1 MEELMEGR
9 YVELLR
15 SKCGEENYRK
25 IVELNNPKLHDFIGK
40 YVEHCNPASAFVRTD
55 YARDAQYIRKKAIEN
70 GEEKKL
76 ALEGHTVHFDG
87 YYDQAR
93 DKDKTRLLLP
103 SNVDLGS
110 SINSMD
116 RDDGLVEIHKYLK
129 NIMEGKEV
137 YICFFCLGP
146 TNSRFS
152 IPCVQITDSSYV
164 AHSEGI
170 LYRSGY
176 EEFRKI
182 EDSKNFFRFVH
193 SAGVL
198 EKGVSKNVSQR
209 RVYIDIEDNI
219 VFSANTQYG
228 GNTIGLKKL
237 AMRPAIHKASRE
249 GWLTEHMFIMGI
261 SGPGKRVTY
270 LMGGFPSA
278 CGKTSTSMLEGEI
291 IVGDDIAYLRKIDG
305 KIRAVNAECG
315 IFGIIRDVNSKD
327 DPLIWEALHSPG
339 EIIFSN
345 ILVRENKAAYWLGKD
360 GDTPAE
366 GVNHFGKWSTGKR
379 DTKGEEVSPSHKNA
393 RYTIGLR
400 RLKNCDPGLDDPDGV
415 EVGGIIYGGRDS
427 DTSVPVE
434 ESFDWEHGIL
444 TKGATLESE
453 TTSATLGQE
462 GVRTFNLMS
471 NLDFL
476 PIPLGEY
483 IEINLAFGRAVKK
496 PPRIFSANYFLKN
509 KKREYITGMKDKHV
523 WLKWM
528 ELRIHNDVD
537 AIKTPTGY
545 IPRHEDLKRL
555 FKEVLGKDYSKENY
569 IEQFTLRISE
579 NIDKMERI
587 AKIYQTKVPD
597 TPDILFKVLA
607 EQRERLEKLRE
618 ERGDYVSP
626 IELG

>member
-1 MEELMEGR
+1 MEGR
-9 YVELLR
+9 YAELLR
-15 SKCGEENYRK
+15 TKCGKENYRK

-40 YVEHCNPASAFVRTD
+40 YVEHCNPASIFVRTD
-55 YARDAQYIRKKAIEN
+55 SAEDAQYIRKKAIED

-76 ALEGHTVHFDG
+76 ALQGHTVHFDG

-116 RDDGLVEIHKYLK
+116 RDEGLVEMHKCLK

-176 EEFRKI
+176 EEFKRMQG
-182 EDSKNFFRFVH
+182 SKDYFRFVH

-270 LMGGFPSA
+270 LMGAFPSA

-339 EIIFSN
+339 EVIFSN
-345 ILVRENKAAYWLGKD
+345 ILVREDETAYWLGKD

-366 GVNHFGKWSTGKR
+366 GVNHFGKWSIGKR
-379 DTKGEEVSPSHKNA
+379 DTKGEEISPSHKNA

-400 RLKNCDPGLDDPDGV
+400 RLKNCDPGLDDPEGV
-415 EVGGIIYGGRDS
+415 EVGGMIYGGRDS

-434 ESFDWEHGIL
+434 ESFNWEHGIL
-444 TKGATLESE
+444 SKGATLESE

-476 PIPLGEY
+476 SIPLGEY
-483 IEINLAFGRAVKK
+483 IKINLAFGRAVKK
-496 PPRIFSANYFLKN
+496 PPLIFSANYFLRN

-528 ELRIHNDVD
+528 ELRINDDVD

-545 IPRHEDLKRL
+545 IPRYEDLKRL
-555 FKEVLGKDYSKENY
+555 FKEVLGKDYPKESY

-579 NIDKMERI
+579 NIEKMERI

-607 EQRERLEKLRE
+607 EQRERLEKLRK

>member
-1 MEELMEGR
+1 MEGR
-9 YVELLR
+9 YVELLKT
-15 SKCGEENYRK
+15 KCGREGYQKLMELEN
-25 IVELNNPKLHDFIGK
+25 VNLHNFVGK
-40 YVEHCNPASAFVRTD
+40 YVAHCNPASVFVRTD
-55 YARDAQYIRKKAIEN
+55 SAEDAQYIRKKAMEN
-70 GEEKKL
+70 GEEGKL
-76 ALEGHTVHFDG
+76 AMEGHTVHFDG

-103 SNVDLGS
+103 PNVELGS

-116 RDDGLVEIHKYLK
+116 RDEGLTEIHKYLK

-146 TNSRFS
+146 TNSQFS

-164 AHSEGI
+164 AHSEDI

-176 EEFRKI
+176 EEFKRVQG
-182 EDSKNFFRFVH
+182 SKDYFRFVH

-198 EKGVSKNVSQR
+198 EKGVSRNVPQR
-209 RVYIDIEDNI
+209 RIYIDIEDNI

-261 SGPGKRVTY
+261 SGPGRRVTY
-270 LMGGFPSA
+270 LMGAFPSA
-278 CGKTSTSMLEGEI
+278 CGKTATSMLEGEI
-291 IVGDDIAYLRKIDG
+291 IVGDDIAYLRKTDG
-305 KIRAVNAECG
+305 KIRAVNTECG
-315 IFGIIRDVNSKD
+315 IFGIIRDVNSKN

-345 ILVRENKAAYWLGKD
+345 VLVGDDKIPYWLGKD

-366 GVNHFGKWSTGKR
+366 GVNHFGKWSIGKR
-379 DTKGEEVSPSHKNA
+379 DTKGEEIPPSHKNA

-400 RLKNCDPGLDDPDGV
+400 GLKNCDPRIDDPDGV

-476 PIPLGEY
+476 SIPLGEY
-483 IEINLAFGRAVKK
+483 IKINLAFGRAVKK
-496 PPRIFSANYFLKN
+496 PPLIFSVNYFLRN

-545 IPRHEDLKRL
+545 IPRYEDLKRL
-555 FKEVLGKDYSKENY
+555 FKEVLGKDYSKESY

-579 NIDKMERI
+579 NIEKMERI
-587 AKIYQTKVPD
+587 TKIYQAKVPD
-597 TPDILFKVLA
+597 TPDIFFKVLA
-607 EQRERLEKLRE
+607 EQTERLEKLRK

>member
-1 MEELMEGR
+1 MEGR

-15 SKCGEENYRK
+15 TKCGREGYQK
-25 IVELNNPKLHDFIGK
+25 LAELNNAKLHDFIGK
-40 YVEHCNPASAFVRTD
+40 YVEHCNPVSIFVRTD
-55 YARDAQYIRKKAIEN
+55 SARDAQYIRDKATEN
-70 GEEKKL
+70 GEEGKL

-116 RDDGLVEIHKYLK
+116 RDEGLVEIHKCLK

-176 EEFRKI
+176 EEFKRTENCK
-182 EDSKNFFRFVH
+182 DFFRFVH

-198 EKGVSKNVSQR
+198 EKGVSKNISQR

-237 AMRPAIHKASRE
+237 AMRLAIRKASRE

-261 SGPGKRVTY
+261 SGPGRRVTY
-270 LMGGFPSA
+270 LMGAFPSA
-278 CGKTSTSMLEGEI
+278 CGKTSTSMLEDEI

-327 DPLIWEALHSPG
+327 DPLIWQALHSPG
-339 EIIFSN
+339 EVIFSN
-345 ILVRENKAAYWLGKD
+345 ILVRENKTVYWLGKD

-366 GVNHFGKWSTGKR
+366 GVNHFGKWSIGKR
-379 DTKGEEVSPSHKNA
+379 DTDGEEIAPSHKNA

-415 EVGGIIYGGRDS
+415 EMGGMIYGGRDS
-427 DTSVPVE
+427 DISVPVE

-444 TKGATLESE
+444 SKGATLESE

-483 IEINLAFGRAVKK
+483 IKINLAFGHAVKK
-496 PPRIFSANYFLKN
+496 PPLIFSVNYFLKN
-509 KKREYITGMKDKHV
+509 KKGEYITGMKDKHV

-537 AIKTPTGY
+537 AIKTPSGY
-545 IPRHEDLKRL
+545 IPRYEDLKRL
-555 FKEVLGKDYSKENY
+555 FKEVLGKDYPKESY

-579 NIDKMERI
+579 NIEKMERI
-587 AKIYQTKVPD
+587 VDIYQAKVPD
-597 TPDILFKVLA
+597 APDILFKILA
-607 EQRERLEKLRE
+607 EQKERLEKLRE

-626 IELG
+626 IEFG

>member
-1 MEELMEGR
+1 MEGR
-9 YVELLR
+9 YAELLR
-15 SKCGEENYRK
+15 TKCGREGYQK
-25 IVELNNPKLHDFIGK
+25 LVELENVNLHNFVEK
-40 YVEHCNPASAFVRTD
+40 YVEHCNPASIFVRTD
-55 YARDAQYIRKKAIEN
+55 SAEDAQYIRGKAIEN
-70 GEEKKL
+70 GEEGKL
-76 ALEGHTVHFDG
+76 ALQGHTVHFDG

-116 RDDGLVEIHKYLK
+116 RDEGLVEIHKCLK

-176 EEFRKI
+176 EEFKRMQG
-182 EDSKNFFRFVH
+182 SKNFFRFVH

-270 LMGGFPSA
+270 LMGAFPSA

-305 KIRAVNAECG
+305 RIRAVNAECG

-327 DPLIWEALHSPG
+327 DPLIWEALHSSG
-339 EIIFSN
+339 EVIFSN
-345 ILVRENKAAYWLGKD
+345 ILVREDETTYWLGKD
-360 GDTPAE
+360 GDTPE
-366 GVNHFGKWSTGKR
+366 QGVNHFGKWSTGKR
-379 DTKGEEVSPSHKNA
+379 DTKGEEISPSHKNA

-400 RLKNCDPGLDDPDGV
+400 RLKNCDPRLDDPDGV

-444 TKGATLESE
+444 SKGATLESE

-483 IEINLAFGRAVKK
+483 IKINLAFGRAVKK
-496 PPRIFSANYFLKN
+496 PPLIFSANYFLKN

-545 IPRHEDLKRL
+545 IPRYEDLKRL
-555 FKEVLGKDYSKENY
+555 FKEVLGKDYWKESY

-579 NIDKMERI
+579 NIGKMERI
-587 AKIYQTKVPD
+587 AKIYQTKVPH

-607 EQRERLEKLRE
+607 EQRERLEKLRK

-626 IELG
+626 VELD

>member
-1 MEELMEGR
+1 MERR
-9 YVELLR
+9 YEELLR
-15 SKCGEENYRK
+15 TKCGRK
-25 IVELNNPKLHDFIGK
+25 GYQKLVELNNMKLHDFIGK
-40 YVEHCNPASAFVRTD
+40 YVEHCNPASIFIRTD
-55 YARDAQYIRKKAIEN
+55 SAEDAQYIRDKAIEN
-70 GEEKKL
+70 GEEEKL
-76 ALEGHTVHFDG
+76 VLEGHTVHFDG

-93 DKDKTRLLLP
+93 DKDNTRLLLP
-103 SNVDLGS
+103 SSVDLGS

-116 RDDGLVEIHKYLK
+116 RDEGLLEIHKYMK
-129 NIMEGKEV
+129 NIMEGKEA

-152 IPCVQITDSSYV
+152 IPCIQITDSSYV

-176 EEFRKI
+176 EEFKRLQG
-182 EDSKNFFRFVH
+182 SKDYFRFVH

-198 EKGVSKNVSQR
+198 EKKVSKNVDKR

-219 VFSANTQYG
+219 VFSSNTQYG

-237 AMRPAIHKASRE
+237 AMRLAIRKAFQE
-249 GWLTEHMFIMGI
+249 DWLTEHMFIMGI

-270 LMGGFPSA
+270 LMGAFPSA

-305 KIRAVNAECG
+305 KVRAVNAECG

-327 DPLIWEALHSPG
+327 DSLIWKALHAPG
-339 EIIFSN
+339 EAIFSN
-345 ILVRENKAAYWLGKD
+345 ILIRGDKTTYWLGKD
-360 GDTPAE
+360 GDVPARGINYSGE
-366 GVNHFGKWSTGKR
+366 WSPGKK
-379 DTKGEEVSPSHKNA
+379 DEKGEEIPPSNKNA

-400 RLKNCDPGLDDPDGV
+400 RLSNCDPRIDDPEGI
-415 EVGGIIYGGRDS
+415 EVGGMIYGGRDS

-444 TKGATLESE
+444 SKGATLESE

-476 PIPLGEY
+476 SIPIGKY
-483 IEINLAFGRAVKK
+483 IKSNLTFVRDVDK
-496 PPRIFSANYFLKN
+496 PPRIFSVNYFLKN
-509 KKREYITGMKDKHV
+509 KKGEYITGMKDKHI

-545 IPRHEDLKRL
+545 IPRYEDLKRL
-555 FKEVLGKDYSKENY
+555 FKEVLGKDYSKESY
-569 IEQFTLRISE
+569 IEQFTLRISK
-579 NIDKMERI
+579 NIEKMERI
-587 AKIYQTKVPD
+587 AKIYQAKVPD
-597 TPDILFKVLA
+597 TPHVLFEVLA
-607 EQRERLEKLRE
+607 EQKERLEKLRK
-618 ERGDYVSP
+618 ERGDHVSP
-626 IELG
+626 IELV

>member
-1 MEELMEGR
+1 MEGR
-9 YVELLR
+9 YTELLR
-15 SKCGEENYRK
+15 TKCGREGYQK
-25 IVELNNPKLHDFIGK
+25 LVELNNVKLHDFIGK
-40 YVEHCNPASAFVRTD
+40 YVEHCNPASIFVRTD
-55 YARDAQYIRKKAIEN
+55 CDRDAQYIRDKTIEN
-70 GEEKKL
+70 GEEGKL

-116 RDDGLVEIHKYLK
+116 RDEGLVEIHKCLK

-146 TNSRFS
+146 TSSRFS
-152 IPCVQITDSSYV
+152 IPSVQITDSSYV

-176 EEFRKI
+176 EEFKRMQG
-182 EDSKNFFRFVH
+182 SKDFFRFVH

-198 EKGVSKNVSQR
+198 EKSASKNVSQR

-219 VFSANTQYG
+219 VFSTNTQYG

-237 AMRPAIHKASRE
+237 AMRLAIRKASQE

-261 SGPGKRVTY
+261 SGPGRRVTY
-270 LMGGFPSA
+270 LMGAFPSA

-305 KIRAVNAECG
+305 RIRAVNAECG

-339 EIIFSN
+339 EVIFSN
-345 ILVRENKAAYWLGKD
+345 ILVRENKTTYWLGKD
-360 GDTPAE
+360 GAVPPRGINYSGE
-366 GVNHFGKWSTGKR
+366 WSIGKKDAT
-379 DTKGEEVSPSHKNA
+379 GEEVSPSNKNA

-400 RLKNCDPGLDDPDGV
+400 RLKNCDPRIDDPDGI
-415 EVGGIIYGGRDS
+415 EVGGMIYGGRDS

-434 ESFDWEHGIL
+434 ESFDWAHGIL

-476 PIPLGEY
+476 SIPIGEY
-483 IEINLAFGRAVKK
+483 IKINLTFGRAVKK
-496 PPRIFSANYFLKN
+496 PPLIFSVNYFLRN
-509 KKREYITGMKDKHV
+509 KKREYITGMKDKHI

-537 AIKTPTGY
+537 AIETPSGY
-545 IPRHEDLKRL
+545 IPRYEDLKRL
-555 FKEVLGKDYSKENY
+555 FREVLGKDYSKESY
-569 IEQFTLRISE
+569 IEQFTLRIPE
-579 NIDKMERI
+579 NL
-587 AKIYQTKVPD
+587 AKIGRIVDIYQAKVPD
-597 TPDILFKVLA
+597 TPDILFKILA
-607 EQRERLEKLRE
+607 EQKERLEKLRR

-626 IELG
+626 TELG

>member
-1 MEELMEGR
+1 MEGR
-9 YVELLR
+9 YVKLLR
-15 SKCGEENYRK
+15 TKCGREGYQK
-25 IVELNNPKLHDFIGK
+25 LVELNNVKLHDFIGK
-40 YVEHCNPASAFVRTD
+40 YVEHCNPASVFVRAD
-55 YARDAQYIRKKAIEN
+55 CARDAQYIRDKAIEH
-70 GEEKKL
+70 GEEGKL

-103 SNVDLGS
+103 PNVDLGS

-116 RDDGLVEIHKYLK
+116 RDEGLTEIHKYLK

-146 TNSRFS
+146 TNSQFS

-176 EEFRKI
+176 EEFKRMENPKG
-182 EDSKNFFRFVH
+182 FFRFVH

-198 EKGVSKNVSQR
+198 EKGVSKDVFQR

-219 VFSANTQYG
+219 VFSTNTQYG

-237 AMRPAIHKASRE
+237 AMRLAIRKASQG

-261 SGPGKRVTY
+261 SGPGRRVTY
-270 LMGGFPSA
+270 LMGAFPSA
-278 CGKTSTSMLEGEI
+278 CGKTATSMLEGEI
-291 IVGDDIAYLRKIDG
+291 IMGDDIAYLRKIDG

-339 EIIFSN
+339 EVIFSN
-345 ILVRENKAAYWLGKD
+345 ILVRDDKTPYWLGKD
-360 GDTPAE
+360 GDAPAE
-366 GVNHFGKWSTGKR
+366 GVNHFGKWSMGKR
-379 DTKGEEVSPSHKNA
+379 DTKGEEISPSHKNA

-400 RLKNCDPGLDDPDGV
+400 RLKNCDPRLDDPDGV

-434 ESFDWEHGIL
+434 ESFDWEHGLL
-444 TKGATLESE
+444 TRGATLESE

-476 PIPLGEY
+476 SVPLGEY
-483 IEINLAFGRAVKK
+483 IKINLAFGRAVKK
-496 PPRIFSANYFLKN
+496 PPLIFSVNYFLRN

-537 AIKTPTGY
+537 AIKTPSGY
-545 IPRHEDLKRL
+545 IPRYEDLKRL
-555 FKEVLGKDYSKENY
+555 FKEVLGKDYPKESY
-569 IEQFTLRISE
+569 VEQFTLRIPE
-579 NIDKMERI
+579 NIEKMERI

-597 TPDILFKVLA
+597 APDILFRALA
-607 EQRERLEKLRE
+607 EQKERLEKLRK

>member
-1 MEELMEGR
+1 MEGKYAEVLR
-9 YVELLR
+9 TKCGREGYQKLVEL
-15 SKCGEENYRK
+15 EN
-25 IVELNNPKLHDFIGK
+25 VNLHDFIGK
-40 YVEHCNPASAFVRTD
+40 YVEHCNPASIFVRAD
-55 YARDAQYIRKKAIEN
+55 SAEDAQYIRDKAIEN

-76 ALEGHTVHFDG
+76 ALQGHTVHFDG

-116 RDDGLVEIHKYLK
+116 RDEGLVEIHKCLK

-170 LYRSGY
+170 LYRSGH
-176 EEFRKI
+176 EEFKRMQS
-182 EDSKNFFRFVH
+182 SKNFFRFVH

-261 SGPGKRVTY
+261 SGPGRRVTY
-270 LMGGFPSA
+270 LMGAFPSA

-339 EIIFSN
+339 EVIFSN
-345 ILVRENKAAYWLGKD
+345 ILVREDKTAYWLGKD
-360 GDTPAE
+360 GDTPE
-366 GVNHFGKWSTGKR
+366 QGVNHFGKWSTGKR
-379 DTKGEEVSPSHKNA
+379 DTKGEEISPSHKNA

-400 RLKNCDPGLDDPDGV
+400 RLKNCDPRLDDPDGV

-444 TKGATLESE
+444 SKGATLESE

-483 IEINLAFGRAVKK
+483 IRINLAFGRAVKK
-496 PPRIFSANYFLKN
+496 PPLIFSANYFLKN
-509 KKREYITGMKDKHV
+509 KKREYITGMKDKHI

-528 ELRIHNDVD
+528 ELRINDDVD

-545 IPRHEDLKRL
+545 IPRYEDLKRL
-555 FKEVLGKDYSKENY
+555 FKEVLGKDYPKESY

-579 NIDKMERI
+579 NIEKMERI

-597 TPDILFKVLA
+597 TPDILFEVLA
-607 EQRERLEKLRE
+607 EQRERLEKLRK

-626 IELG
+626 VELD

>member
-1 MEELMEGR
+1 MEGR
-9 YVELLR
+9 YVELLKT
-15 SKCGEENYRK
+15 KCGREGYHK
-25 IVELNNPKLHDFIGK
+25 LVELNNVKLHDFIGK
-40 YVEHCNPASAFVRTD
+40 YIKHCNPASIFVRTD
-55 YARDAQYIRKKAIEN
+55 SAEDAQYIRKKAIEN
-70 GEEKKL
+70 GEEGKL

-116 RDDGLVEIHKYLK
+116 RDEGLVEIHKCLK
-129 NIMEGKEV
+129 NIMKGKEV

-164 AHSEGI
+164 AHSESI

-176 EEFRKI
+176 EEFKRMQG
-182 EDSKNFFRFVH
+182 SKDYFKFVH

-237 AMRPAIHKASRE
+237 AMRAAIHKASRE

-261 SGPGKRVTY
+261 SGPGRRVTY
-270 LMGGFPSA
+270 LMGAFPSA

-291 IVGDDIAYLRKIDG
+291 IVGDDIAYLRKIG
-305 KIRAVNAECG
+305 GRIRAVNAECG

-339 EIIFSN
+339 EVIFSN
-345 ILVRENKAAYWLGKD
+345 ILVREDKTAYWLGKD
-360 GDTPAE
+360 GDTPAQ
-366 GVNHFGKWSTGKR
+366 GVNHFGKWSIGKR
-379 DTKGEEVSPSHKNA
+379 DTKGQEISPSHKNA

-400 RLKNCDPGLDDPDGV
+400 RLKNCDPRLDDPDGV

-434 ESFDWEHGIL
+434 QSFDWEHGIL
-444 TKGATLESE
+444 SKGATLESE

-483 IEINLAFGRAVKK
+483 IKINLAFGRAVKK
-496 PPRIFSANYFLKN
+496 PPLIFSANYFLKN
-509 KKREYITGMKDKHV
+509 KKGEYITGMKDKHI

-528 ELRIHNDVD
+528 EFRINDDVD

-545 IPRHEDLKRL
+545 IPRYEDLKRL
-555 FKEVLGKDYSKENY
+555 FKEVLGKDYRKESY

-579 NIDKMERI
+579 NIEKMERI

-607 EQRERLEKLRE
+607 EQRERLEKLRK

>member
-1 MEELMEGR
+1 MERR
-9 YVELLR
+9 YEELLR
-15 SKCGEENYRK
+15 TKCGRK
-25 IVELNNPKLHDFIGK
+25 GYQKLVELNNMKLHDFIGK
-40 YVEHCNPASAFVRTD
+40 YVEHCNPASIFIRTD
-55 YARDAQYIRKKAIEN
+55 SPEDAQYIRDKAMEN
-70 GEEKKL
+70 GEEEKL
-76 ALEGHTVHFDG
+76 VLEGHTVHFDG

-103 SNVDLGS
+103 SSVDLGS

-116 RDDGLVEIHKYLK
+116 RDEGLLEIHKYMK
-129 NIMEGKEV
+129 NIMEGKEA

-176 EEFRKI
+176 EEFKRLQG
-182 EDSKNFFRFVH
+182 SKDYFRFVH

-198 EKGVSKNVSQR
+198 EENVSKNVDKR
-209 RVYIDIEDNI
+209 RVYIDIEEDI
-219 VFSANTQYG
+219 VFSSNSQYG

-237 AMRPAIHKASRE
+237 AMRLAIRKAFQE
-249 GWLTEHMFIMGI
+249 DWLTEHMFIMGI

-270 LMGGFPSA
+270 LMGAFPSA

-305 KIRAVNAECG
+305 KVRAVNAECG
-315 IFGIIRDVNSKD
+315 IFGIIRDVNSED
-327 DPLIWEALHSPG
+327 DSLIWKALHSPG
-339 EIIFSN
+339 EAIFSN
-345 ILVRENKAAYWLGKD
+345 ILIRGDKTTYWLGKD
-360 GDTPAE
+360 GDVPARGINYSGE
-366 GVNHFGKWSTGKR
+366 WSPGKK
-379 DTKGEEVSPSHKNA
+379 DEKGEEIPPSNKNA

-400 RLKNCDPGLDDPDGV
+400 RLSNCDPRIDDPDGI
-415 EVGGIIYGGRDS
+415 EVGGMIYGGRDS

-434 ESFDWEHGIL
+434 ESFNWEHGIL
-444 TKGATLESE
+444 SKGATLESE

-476 PIPLGEY
+476 SIPIGKY
-483 IEINLAFGRAVKK
+483 IKSNLTFVRDVDK
-496 PPRIFSANYFLKN
+496 PPRIFSVNYFLKN
-509 KKREYITGMKDKHV
+509 KKGEYITGMKDKHI

-545 IPRHEDLKRL
+545 IPRYEDLKRL
-555 FKEVLGKDYSKENY
+555 FKEVLGKDYSKESY
-569 IEQFTLRISE
+569 VEQFTLRISK
-579 NIDKMERI
+579 NIEKMERI
-587 AKIYQTKVPD
+587 AKIYQAKVPD
-597 TPDILFKVLA
+597 APHVLFEVLA
-607 EQRERLEKLRE
+607 EQKERLEKLRK
-618 ERGDYVSP
+618 ERGDHVSP

>member
-1 MEELMEGR
+1 MEGK
-9 YVELLR
+9 YAELLR
-15 SKCGEENYRK
+15 TKCGREGYQK
-25 IVELNNPKLHDFIGK
+25 LVELNNVNLHDFIGK
-40 YVEHCNPASAFVRTD
+40 YVEHCNPASIFVRAD
-55 YARDAQYIRKKAIEN
+55 SAEDAQYIRKKAIEN
-70 GEEKKL
+70 GEEGKL

-103 SNVDLGS
+103 SNVYLGS

-116 RDDGLVEIHKYLK
+116 RDEGLVEIHKCLK

-176 EEFRKI
+176 EEFKRMQS
-182 EDSKNFFRFVH
+182 SKNFFRFVH

-261 SGPGKRVTY
+261 SGPGRRVTY
-270 LMGGFPSA
+270 LMGAFPSA

-339 EIIFSN
+339 EVIFSN
-345 ILVRENKAAYWLGKD
+345 ILVREDETAYWLGKD
-360 GDTPAE
+360 GDTPE
-366 GVNHFGKWSTGKR
+366 QGVNHFGKWSTGKR
-379 DTKGEEVSPSHKNA
+379 DTKGEEISPAHKNA

-400 RLKNCDPGLDDPDGV
+400 RLKNCDPRLDDPDGV

-444 TKGATLESE
+444 SKGATLESE

-483 IEINLAFGRAVKK
+483 IKINLAFGRAVKK

-528 ELRIHNDVD
+528 ELRINDDVD

-545 IPRHEDLKRL
+545 IPRYEDLKRL
-555 FKEVLGKDYSKENY
+555 FKEVLGKDYPKESY

-579 NIDKMERI
+579 NIEKMERI

-597 TPDILFKVLA
+597 TPDILFEVLA
-607 EQRERLEKLRE
+607 EQRERLEKLRK

-626 IELG
+626 AELG

>member
-1 MEELMEGR
+1 MEGR
-9 YVELLR
+9 YAELLR
-15 SKCGEENYRK
+15 TKCGREGYQK
-25 IVELNNPKLHDFIGK
+25 LIELNNVKLHDFIGK
-40 YVEHCNPASAFVRTD
+40 YVEHCNPASVFIRTD
-55 YARDAQYIRKKAIEN
+55 SARDAQYIRTKAIEN
-70 GEEKKL
+70 GEEGKL

-103 SNVDLGS
+103 SNMDFGS

-176 EEFRKI
+176 EEFKRMQG
-182 EDSKNFFRFVH
+182 SKDYFRFVH

-219 VFSANTQYG
+219 VFSTNTQYG

-237 AMRPAIHKASRE
+237 AMRLAIRKASRE
-249 GWLTEHMFIMGI
+249 DWLTEHMFIMGI
-261 SGPGKRVTY
+261 SGPGRRVTY
-270 LMGGFPSA
+270 LMGAFPSA

-291 IVGDDIAYLRKIDG
+291 IVGDDIAYLRRIDG

-315 IFGIIRDVNSKD
+315 IFGIIKDVNSKN

-339 EIIFSN
+339 EVIFSN
-345 ILVRENKAAYWLGKD
+345 ILVREDKNPYWLGKD

-366 GVNHFGKWSTGKR
+366 GVNYFGKWSIGKR
-379 DTKGEEVSPSHKNA
+379 DTKGEEIPPSHKNA

-400 RLKNCDPGLDDPDGV
+400 RLKNCDPRLDAPDGV
-415 EVGGIIYGGRDS
+415 EVGGMIYGGRDS

-434 ESFDWEHGIL
+434 ESF
-444 TKGATLESE
+444 
-453 TTSATLGQE
+453 
-462 GVRTFNLMS
+462 VNLMS

-476 PIPLGEY
+476 SIPLGEY
-483 IEINLAFGRAVKK
+483 IKLNLAFGHAVKK
-496 PPRIFSANYFLKN
+496 SPLIFSVNYFLRN

-537 AIKTPTGY
+537 AIKTPSGY
-545 IPRHEDLKRL
+545 IPRYEDLKRL
-555 FKEVLGKDYSKENY
+555 FKEVLGKDYPKENY
-569 IEQFTLRISE
+569 VEQFTLRIPE
-579 NIDKMERI
+579 NIEKMERI
-587 AKIYQTKVPD
+587 AKIYQTRVSD
-597 TPDILFKVLA
+597 APDILFKVLA
-607 EQRERLEKLRE
+607 EQKERLEKLRK

>member
-1 MEELMEGR
+1 MEGK
-9 YVELLR
+9 YAELLR
-15 SKCGEENYRK
+15 TKCGREGYQK
-25 IVELNNPKLHDFIGK
+25 LVELENVNLHDFIGK
-40 YVEHCNPASAFVRTD
+40 YVEHCNPASIFVRTD
-55 YARDAQYIRKKAIEN
+55 SAEDAQYIRDKAIEN
-70 GEEKKL
+70 GEEGKL
-76 ALEGHTVHFDG
+76 ALQGHTVHFDG

-116 RDDGLVEIHKYLK
+116 RDEGLVEIHKCLK

-176 EEFRKI
+176 EEFKRMQS
-182 EDSKNFFRFVH
+182 SKNFFRFVH

-261 SGPGKRVTY
+261 SGPGRRVTY
-270 LMGGFPSA
+270 LMGAFPSA

-339 EIIFSN
+339 EVIFSN
-345 ILVRENKAAYWLGKD
+345 ILVREDKTAYWLGKD
-360 GDTPAE
+360 GDTPE
-366 GVNHFGKWSTGKR
+366 QGVNHFGKWSTGKR
-379 DTKGEEVSPSHKNA
+379 DTKGEEISSAHKNA

-400 RLKNCDPGLDDPDGV
+400 RLKNCDPRLDDPDGV

-444 TKGATLESE
+444 SKGATLESE

-483 IEINLAFGRAVKK
+483 IKINLAFGRAVKK

-528 ELRIHNDVD
+528 ELRINDDVD

-545 IPRHEDLKRL
+545 IPRYEDLKRL
-555 FKEVLGKDYSKENY
+555 FKEVLGKDYPKESY
-569 IEQFTLRISE
+569 IEQFPLRISE
-579 NIDKMERI
+579 NIEKMERI

-597 TPDILFKVLA
+597 TPDILFEVLA
-607 EQRERLEKLRE
+607 EQRERLEKLRK

-626 IELG
+626 AELG

>member
-1 MEELMEGR
+1 
-9 YVELLR
+9 
-15 SKCGEENYRK
+15 
-25 IVELNNPKLHDFIGK
+25 
-40 YVEHCNPASAFVRTD
+40 
-55 YARDAQYIRKKAIEN
+55 
-70 GEEKKL
+70 
-76 ALEGHTVHFDG
+76 
-87 YYDQAR
+87 
-93 DKDKTRLLLP
+93 
-103 SNVDLGS
+103 
-110 SINSMD
+110 
-116 RDDGLVEIHKYLK
+116 
-129 NIMEGKEV
+129 
-137 YICFFCLGP
+137 
-146 TNSRFS
+146 
-152 IPCVQITDSSYV
+152 
-164 AHSEGI
+164 
-170 LYRSGY
+170 
-176 EEFRKI
+176 
-182 EDSKNFFRFVH
+182 
-193 SAGVL
+193 
-198 EKGVSKNVSQR
+198 
-209 RVYIDIEDNI
+209 
-219 VFSANTQYG
+219 
-228 GNTIGLKKL
+228 
-237 AMRPAIHKASRE
+237 
-249 GWLTEHMFIMGI
+249 
-261 SGPGKRVTY
+261 RVTY
-270 LMGGFPSA
+270 LMGAFPSA
-278 CGKTSTSMLEGEI
+278 CGKTATSMLEGEI

-315 IFGIIRDVNSKD
+315 IFGIIRDVNSKN

-339 EIIFSN
+339 EVIFSN
-345 ILVRENKAAYWLGKD
+345 ILVREDKTPYWLGKD
-360 GDTPAE
+360 GDVPP
-366 GVNHFGKWSTGKR
+366 GGINHSGEWNMGKKDG
-379 DTKGEEVSPSHKNA
+379 KGEEIPPSNKNA

-400 RLKNCDPGLDDPDGV
+400 GLKNCDPGLDDPDGV

-462 GVRTFNLMS
+462 GVRIFNLMS

-476 PIPLGEY
+476 SIPIGEY
-483 IEINLAFGRAVKK
+483 IKINLAFIRNVDK
-496 PPRIFSANYFLKN
+496 PPLIFSVNYFLKN

-545 IPRHEDLKRL
+545 IPRHEDLRRL
-555 FKEVLGKDYSKENY
+555 FKEVLGKDYWKESY

-607 EQRERLEKLRE
+607 EQRERLEKLRR